1 LTWIKANCALVRYG
15 PNVSAESFLD
25 FDARP
30 CFAQQRPP
38 LPAILDAVHAL
49 APGQAFR
56 LTTPIEPVPLYA
68 MLAGMGFSHQATRGP
83 DGAWVVVF
91 RR

>member
-1 LTWIKANCALVRYG
+1 MPGGET
-15 PNVSAESFLD
+15 FLD
-25 FDARP
+25 LDVRSLFGDH
-30 CFAQQRPP
+30 RPP
-38 LPAILDAVHAL
+38 LPAILDAVHSL

-56 LTTPIEPVPLYA
+56 LTTPIEPVPLYRL
-68 MLAGMGFSHQATRGP
+68 LAGMGFSHQAARAP